1 MGDCQSAHLLL
12 DTQKRQIS
20 VILTLFSTNM
30 GMIQII
36 LSSWNAQP
44 VSPRYLSYHDFGGH
58 IAGMI
63 FDIFEQYA
71 SRED

>member
-1 MGDCQSAHLLL
+1 MGDCQSANLLL
-12 DTQKRQIS
+12 DTQKGQLN
-20 VILTLFSTNM
+20 VGLTLFPTNM

-44 VSPRYLSYHDFGGH
+44 VSPRYLSYHDFDGH
-58 IAGMI
+58 ITGVI